1 MYIYKGW
8 LWLSC
13 IWVVFGLWLECVV
26 SCELVGVVICVF
38 CELCDW
44 FFVDLVVVIGVSI
57 MGLSYLECGVCK
69 LYKSIV

>member
-1 MYIYKGW
+1 M
-8 LWLSC
+8 
-13 IWVVFGLWLECVV
+13 